1 MEVDDVKKEDEKNK
15 TISYVSLVTS
25 IVSGQ
30 KEEKKTPLIY
40 EIADLHTIFRSEI

>member
-1 MEVDDVKKEDEKNK
+1 MSKKKMKKKK
-15 TISYVSLVTS
+15 TISYESLVTS

-40 EIADLHTIFRSEI
+40 ENADLHTIFRSEI